1 MKQRRPYE
9 QPDTEVLSVRF
20 EKEFLGGTLFTP
32 DHTQKLTIDENEE
45 DF

>member
-1 MKQRRPYE
+1 MTQRRPYE

-20 EKEFLGGTLFTP
+20 EKDFLDGTLFTP
-32 DHTQKLTIDENEE
+32 DYTQKLTIDENEE